1 MWRRWHEASSR
12 AAKVGSGVSMDTMWC
27 SEPRSGNN
35 RTTYLDELLH
45 ARADVEGVHIGVLLG
60 GGIVKLGVRERLW
73 IGGDVG
79 GGHCGVNG
87 GDARGYRVAQIS

>member
-1 MWRRWHEASSR
+1 MRTPLAQ
-12 AAKVGSGVSMDTMWC
+12 D
-27 SEPRSGNN
+27 EPMKTWIPERDA
-35 RTTYLDELLH
+35 YLDELLH

-73 IGGDVG
+73 IGGDVW